1 MCVCAAD
8 PPRYSH
14 LSSLLRAIIASQR
27 ELCKEKR
34 VPGFP
39 TWEIQGKQ
47 YPGEKDLAELEAILD
62 AAGVP

>member
-1 MCVCAAD
+1 
-8 PPRYSH
+8 
-14 LSSLLRAIIASQR
+14 LLRAIIASQR